1 MKLNYFMRGLGIGI
15 LITTITLSIA
25 FHFSDN
31 YKLSQEEIIQEAK
44 NLGLVEASEVDLTD
58 SNKNNIVNIDDLL
71 EKEKSE
77 PDKTEEE
84 TAEVE
89 TTEEE
94 TTEVEATE
102 EETAEAETAEEETV
116 EAETAEEETVAET
129 EEVSITIRSGMT
141 SETVSR
147 LLYDNGLIEDTK
159 DFNNYLIN
167 NGYSSKIRVG
177 TFKIPQNTS
186 YEEIV
191 KIIA

>member
-116 EAETAEEETVAET
+116 AET